1 MEAAERTVEEDA
13 LSSREN
19 ANAENEAASGVEA
32 VEDKLGLL
40 SLSSLLAMDRVSF
53 RSLLTLS
60 SK

>member
-19 ANAENEAASGVEA
+19 ATAENEAASGVEA

-53 RSLLTLS
+53 RSFFTLS